1 MAQSVHIRD
10 TYLLVGPD
18 RSAVSGL
25 LYCTVYSR
33 RRRHTATYVVPR
45 TSTVLVRTGTRR
57 VRLIQRTIVRYVR
70 PCRAAP
76 GRGADGWHDRHTKTR
91 CRWRL
96 QRTSV
101 HLHDRQT
108 STKAFPGTPARPPV
122 RPAVYLMSCLLDRWT
137 TITHAADRVPGDRAE
152 QLDSRQC
159 RSAVGPSVCL
169 SATQA
174 VTYSRPQA

>member
-1 MAQSVHIRD
+1 MTHIFSSDQTARRC
-10 TYLLVGPD
+10 L
-18 RSAVSGL
+18 AC
-25 LYCTVYSR
+25 CTVRYT
-33 RRRHTATYVVPR
+33 HGAADTQQR

-152 QLDSRQC
+152 QLDNAARLSVRPSV
-159 RSAVGPSVCL
+159 RPSVCL
-169 SATQA
+169 RHKQ
-174 VTYSRPQA
+174 